1 MHTSPPKKIK
11 INSLHVCFP
20 LVIGVLHVLSSIYG
34 VILTSFILF
43 VVQNTTDVNMHYVVT
58 LVAENV
64 TSRPARS
71 WHFVL
76 CVPCQHELG
85 SQAHLAM

>member
-64 TSRPARS
+64 TSSLMALCAMRAVPA
-71 WHFVL
+71 
-76 CVPCQHELG
+76 
-85 SQAHLAM
+85 